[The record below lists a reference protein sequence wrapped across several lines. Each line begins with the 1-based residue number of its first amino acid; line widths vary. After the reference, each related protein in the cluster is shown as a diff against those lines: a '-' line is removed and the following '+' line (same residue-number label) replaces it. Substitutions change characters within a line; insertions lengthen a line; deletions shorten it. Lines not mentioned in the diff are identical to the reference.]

1 LIIDRERQAAIDAAY
16 GMGSSASAG
25 GGSGTDVGCAALEQV
40 LEAYDLP
47 SGMTLAS
54 VQQALEVRRENN
66 VLRVAP
72 GVDEASALVVFS
84 SERSARDALDKH
96 QSQQPPQRH
105 RQPSDEDG
113 DAGRNN
119 SDGSSSENG
128 VSFKLRSMAT
138 ASRETRLAAS
148 SLALPPAQRKAT
160 DSRAATRMLA
170 GALGLRLPRQSPE
183 AREEEK
189 RAREERRRK
198 LDEKRAAAA
207 AAATTAAATIE
218 ANHADAWED

>member
-16 GMGSSASAG
+16 GMGNSASTG
-25 GGSGTDVGCAALEQV
+25 GGSGTDSGCAVLEQV

-47 SGMTLAS
+47 SGMALAS

-72 GVDEASALVVFS
+72 GVDAASALVVFS

-96 QSQQPPQRH
+96 QQQLPQR
-105 RQPSDEDG
+105 QWQGSGEAAEQDG
-113 DAGRNN
+113 DVG
-119 SDGSSSENG
+119 GG

-138 ASRETRLAAS
+138 ASRETHLTAS
-148 SLALPPAQRKAT
+148 NLALPPAQRKAT

-207 AAATTAAATIE
+207 AAAAAATTE